1 LDPGPDK
8 NSRIPAVGKQIFR
21 IGLRQPVVCLFEK
34 IGTFPPPEFGRAC
47 LKRPF
52 LPKAAKKYF
61 LFFNLNKKLLCN
73 FLFKLKKRK

>member
-8 NSRIPAVGKQIFR
+8 NSRMPAVGKQIFR

-34 IGTFPPPEFGRAC
+34 IDTFPPPEFGQAC

-52 LPKAAKKYF
+52 LPKAAKNI
-61 LFFNLNKKLLCN
+61 FF
-73 FLFKLKKRK
+73 FQFKQKITLQFFV